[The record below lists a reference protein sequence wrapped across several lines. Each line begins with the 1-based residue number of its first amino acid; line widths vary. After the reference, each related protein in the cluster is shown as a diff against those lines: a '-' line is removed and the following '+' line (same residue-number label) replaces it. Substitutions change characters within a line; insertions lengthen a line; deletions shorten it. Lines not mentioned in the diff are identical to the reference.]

1 MASTTTDIATALAS
15 LRDEIKALRKDLR
28 KVKQH
33 IEDPS
38 GEKAKARSLN
48 NGFRKPQNVSPELK
62 AFLSMGPEDR
72 ISRADVTKR
81 INEYVT
87 AKGLKKGQHI
97 LLDDQLRSLLNPPED
112 VQLTFLNIQRYI
124 NPHYIKEEKPETEK
138 KPRVKKEPVAA
149 PADEA
154 PKEKKVRPKVAK
166 APTV

>member
-1 MASTTTDIATALAS
+1 MASTNNTDIATALAS

-87 AKGLKKGQHI
+87 AAGLKKGQHI

-124 NPHYIKEEKPETEK
+124 NPHYIKEVPVVDAAEASTEVPTKVAEPVK
-138 KPRVKKEPVAA
+138 KPTLKKAL
-149 PADEA
+149 
-154 PKEKKVRPKVAK
+154 PKA
-166 APTV
+166 

>member
-1 MASTTTDIATALAS
+1 MASTTNTDIATALAS

-124 NPHYIKEEKPETEK
+124 NPHYIKEAPAVAAEAGAEVPTKVAEPVK
-138 KPRVKKEPVAA
+138 KPTLKKAL
-149 PADEA
+149 
-154 PKEKKVRPKVAK
+154 PKA
-166 APTV
+166 

>member
-1 MASTTTDIATALAS
+1 MASTTNTDIATALAS

-97 LLDDQLRSLLNPPED
+97 LLDDQLRALLNPPED

-124 NPHYIKEEKPETEK
+124 NPHYIKEVPAVAPEAEAEVPTKVAEPVK
-138 KPRVKKEPVAA
+138 KPTLKKAL
-149 PADEA
+149 
-154 PKEKKVRPKVAK
+154 PKA
-166 APTV
+166 

>member
-97 LLDDQLRSLLNPPED
+97 LLDDKLRSLLNPPED

-124 NPHYIKEEKPETEK
+124 NPHYIKEVAAAPEAGVEVPTKVAEPVK
-138 KPRVKKEPVAA
+138 KPTLKKAL
-149 PADEA
+149 
-154 PKEKKVRPKVAK
+154 PKA
-166 APTV
+166 

>member
-1 MASTTTDIATALAS
+1 MASTTDIATALAS

-97 LLDDQLRSLLNPPED
+97 LLDDQLRSLLNPPD

-124 NPHYIKEEKPETEK
+124 NPHYIKEVAAAPEAGSEVPTKVAEPVK
-138 KPRVKKEPVAA
+138 KPTLKKAL
-149 PADEA
+149 
-154 PKEKKVRPKVAK
+154 PKA
-166 APTV
+166 

>member
-1 MASTTTDIATALAS
+1 MASTTNTTDIATALAS

-87 AKGLKKGQHI
+87 AAGLKKGQHI

-124 NPHYIKEEKPETEK
+124 NPHYIKEVPAVVPEAAAAEVPVKVAEPVK
-138 KPRVKKEPVAA
+138 KPTLKKPTL
-149 PADEA
+149 
-154 PKEKKVRPKVAK
+154 PKA
-166 APTV
+166 

>member
-1 MASTTTDIATALAS
+1 MASTTPDVATALAS

-87 AKGLKKGQHI
+87 AAGLKKGQHI

-124 NPHYIKEEKPETEK
+124 NPHYIKEVPVVAAEASTEVPTKVTEPVK
-138 KPRVKKEPVAA
+138 KPTLKKAL
-149 PADEA
+149 
-154 PKEKKVRPKVAK
+154 PKA
-166 APTV
+166 